1 MRGCA
6 RGGRTSVY
14 AMRSV
19 VLLLELLS
27 FLLLVDVVLKERR
40 STETCPNG
48 IVLRRLQLLHQ
59 GLHSLLGGLR
69 SANRGIP
76 CIIGCFGL
84 GPCLLYLQGRLAR
97 DVFALGA
104 EDDFAVVLL
113 ILQRAAKER
122 STGVERRDDIFEIA
136 ARVVVI
142 EFVKSSLDLP

>member
-69 SANRGIP
+69 SANRGIL
-76 CIIGCFGL
+76 GCFGL
-84 GPCLLYLQGRLAR
+84 GPCLLYLQGRLAH
-97 DVFALGA
+97 DVFARGA

-142 EFVKSSLDLP
+142 EFVKSSQVE